1 MLITCQNTSYT
12 TIKIQNYTTT
22 KKKKKTGENNSCQSY
37 ISFFYCFVLMGFV
50 LWTNSFCLI

>member
-22 KKKKKTGENNSCQSY
+22 KKKKNGRKQFMSVIY
-37 ISFFYCFVLMGFV
+37 IIFLLFCIDGFCV
-50 LWTNSFCLI
+50 VD

>member
-22 KKKKKTGENNSCQSY
+22 KKKQVKTIHVSHIY
-37 ISFFYCFVLMGFV
+37 HFFLLLCIDGFCV
-50 LWTNSFCLI
+50 VD

>member
-12 TIKIQNYTTT
+12 TRKYKIIQQL
-22 KKKKKTGENNSCQSY
+22 KKNKQAENNSRQSY

>member
-12 TIKIQNYTTT
+12 TRKIQNYTTT
-22 KKKKKTGENNSCQSY
+22 KKKKKQAKNNSRQSY
-37 ISFFYCFVLMGFV
+37 ISFFYYFVLVGFV

>member
-22 KKKKKTGENNSCQSY
+22 KKKNGRKQFTSVIY
-37 ISFFYCFVLMGFV
+37 IIFLLFCIDGFCV
-50 LWTNSFCLI
+50 VD